1 MQRILLITG
10 PGGDAQG
17 WGDLKVTQCVSEAL
31 TGDGAQAEIAFVE
44 TRDDFLRRIER
55 RDFDLA
61 WSALYFISDRSD
73 VIGGTGEGTLWVAD
87 ELDARGIPYIGPSS
101 AAMKNLIHKADT
113 HRILAAAAVR
123 VPDNHLVPV
132 GAPAPELAFPA
143 FVKPESESR
152 SVGISDRSVV
162 HDRAELEAQVA
173 FVHGTL
179 DQPALVEQY
188 LPGDEYTVL
197 MLGNGRHQEILPGI
211 VRVDPVHFGQY
222 RILRSDLRGVGLTH
236 VFVPEDAGRAEEARD
251 LVRRATDALEC
262 WDHVRVDLR
271 VDGDGRLRIIEVNG
285 IPGLKPVKSW
295 SPQIYSLYHPAPGGP
310 AEEYRSM
317 LRLILRS
324 AWERNGLG

>member
-1 MQRILLITG
+1 MKRVLLITG
-10 PGGDAQG
+10 QGGDAQG
-17 WGDLKVTQCVSEAL
+17 WGDLRVTESVRQAL
-31 TGDGAQAEIAFVE
+31 SDGGVRVEIAFVA

-61 WSALYFISDRSD
+61 WSALYFISGRAD
-73 VIGGTGEGTLWVAD
+73 VIGASGAGTLWVAD
-87 ELDARGIPYIGPSS
+87 ELDARGLPYIGPSS
-101 AAMKNLIHKADT
+101 ATMKNLIHKADT
-113 HRILAAAAVR
+113 HRILGRAGVR
-123 VPDNHLVPV
+123 VPEHHLVAP
-132 GAPAPELAFPA
+132 GALPPEVAFPA

-162 HDRAELEAQVA
+162 HTRAELEAQVA
-173 FVHGTL
+173 FVHRTL

-188 LPGDEYTVL
+188 LPGDEYTTL

-211 VRVDPVHFGQY
+211 VRVDPSHYGQY

-236 VFVPEDAGRAEEARD
+236 VSIPESADRAEEARD

-271 VDGDGRLRIIEVNG
+271 VDAEERLRIIEVNG

-295 SPQIYSLYHPAPGGP
+295 SPQIWSLYHPAPGGAP
-310 AEEYRSM
+310 EEYRTM
-317 LRLILRS
+317 VQLILRS

>member
-1 MQRILLITG
+1 MKRVLLITG

-17 WGDLKVTQCVSEAL
+17 WGDLKVTQSVKEAL
-31 TGDGAQAEIAFVE
+31 TGGDSRTEIAFVE
-44 TRDDFLRRIER
+44 NRDQFLRRIEQ
-55 RDFDLA
+55 RDYDLA
-61 WSALYFISDRSD
+61 WSALYFVSDRAD

-101 AAMKNLIHKADT
+101 LTMKNLIHKADT
-113 HRILAAAAVR
+113 HRILAEAGVR
-123 VPDNHLVPV
+123 VPENHLVPV
-132 GAPAPELAFPA
+132 GSVPPEIAFPA

-162 HDRAELEAQVA
+162 HDRAQLVAQVA
-173 FVHGTL
+173 FVHQTL

-211 VRVDPVHFGQY
+211 VRVDPVHYGQY

-236 VFVPEDAGRAEEARD
+236 VFIPEDPAKAEEARD
-251 LVRRATDALEC
+251 LVRRGTDALEC

-271 VDGDGRLRIIEVNG
+271 MDAAGSLRIIEVNG
-285 IPGLKPVKSW
+285 IPGLKPIKSW
-295 SPQIYSLYHPAPGGP
+295 SPQIHSLYHPAPGGP
-310 AEEYRSM
+310 AEEYRNM
-317 LRLILRS
+317 LQLILRS

>member
-1 MQRILLITG
+1 MKRILLITG
-10 PGGDAQG
+10 QGGDAQG
-17 WGDLKVTQCVSEAL
+17 WGGLKVTQTVREAL
-31 TGDGAQAEIAFVE
+31 TGDGSRAEIAFVE
-44 TRDDFLRRIER
+44 TRDQFLHRIEQ

-61 WSALYFISDRSD
+61 WSALYFISDRAD
-73 VIGGTGEGTLWVAD
+73 VVGSSGEETMWIAD

-101 AAMKNLIHKADT
+101 ATMKNLIHKHDT
-113 HRILAAAAVR
+113 HRIMARAGVR
-123 VPDNHLVPV
+123 VPENHLVPP
-132 GAPAPELAFPA
+132 GAVPPKMAFPA

-162 HDRAELEAQVA
+162 HTRAELEAQVA
-173 FVHGTL
+173 YVHQTL
-179 DQPALVEQY
+179 DQPALVERY

-211 VRVDPVHFGQY
+211 VRVDPVHYSQY

-236 VFVPEDAGRAEEARD
+236 VFIPESADRSEEARD

-271 VDGDGRLRIIEVNG
+271 VDAEGRLRIIEVNG

-295 SPQIYSLYHPAPGGP
+295 SPQIYSLYHPDPGGAP
-310 AEEYRSM
+310 QEYRNM
-317 LRLILRS
+317 LQLILRS